1 MVSSIHPK
9 NKLKIFNFC
18 PSLLGQKFVRF
29 LEELKKTKSPFEINW
44 PLKTIADKVSQSK
57 IKRSKSCSSLKSIPK
72 HCNLI
77 YIGPSIQWFWAVLGQ
92 LSNLNWDSSLNVE
105 QFLGYCILDSTSVTL
120 PISFLRRSRLYLLI
134 FLL

>member
-1 MVSSIHPK
+1 MVSSSHPK
-9 NKLKIFNFC
+9 NELKIFNFC
-18 PSLLGQKFVRF
+18 PSLLGQKFFVRF

-77 YIGPSIQWFWAVLGQ
+77 YVGPSKQWFWAVLGQ
-92 LSNLNWDSSLNVE
+92 STIVE
-105 QFLGYCILDSTSVTL
+105 SKLRLKFECWAVFRLLYFGQYIHFL
-120 PISFLRRSRLYLLI
+120 LRRSQLYLLI

>member
-1 MVSSIHPK
+1 MSSILAK
-9 NKLKIFNFC
+9 NELENLNFC
-18 PSLLGQKFVRF
+18 LSLLGQKFFVRF
-29 LEELKKTKSPFEINW
+29 LEELKNTKSPFEINW
-44 PLKTIADKVSQSK
+44 PLKAIADKVSQSK

-92 LSNLNWDSSLNVE
+92 STIVE
-105 QFLGYCILDSTSVTL
+105 SKLRLKFECWAVFRLLYFGQYIHFL
-120 PISFLRRSRLYLLI
+120 LRRSQLYLLI